1 MNGSVSHHENARDSD
16 QGSLRG
22 AGSRYRGRHHGV
34 GYNELVE
41 RLPQYERPPVVGVF
55 GIAPAMIGVGLH
67 WGRQALAEMRR
78 RDV

>member
-1 MNGSVSHHENARDSD
+1 MLGTATRALFAVLALVI
-16 QGSLRG
+16 GG
-22 AGSRYRGRHHGV
+22 AIMAWV

-41 RLPQYERPPVVGVF
+41 RLPQYERPPVAGVF

-67 WGRQALAEMRR
+67 WGRQALADMRR